1 MNLFIFYNYYYYHF
15 LYSNNLRST
24 RAAGVEQQD
33 EDNVDDFLGYEN
45 EAFKF
50 EHLPNPISFIECE
63 LKSGNADSGVS
74 EIKDWMIENY

>member
-1 MNLFIFYNYYYYHF
+1 MHILFKY
-15 LYSNNLRST
+15 YSNNLRST

-50 EHLPNPISFIECE
+50 EHLPNQITFVECE
-63 LKSGNADSGVS
+63 LKSENNPDSGVN
-74 EIKDWMIENY
+74 EIKEWMIENY